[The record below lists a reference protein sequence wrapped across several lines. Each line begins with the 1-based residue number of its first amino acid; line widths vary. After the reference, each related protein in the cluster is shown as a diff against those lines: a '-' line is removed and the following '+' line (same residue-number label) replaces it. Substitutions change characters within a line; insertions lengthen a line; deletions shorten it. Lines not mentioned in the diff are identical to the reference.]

1 MQRLDKRIFATLFL
15 SIFAVVSGVGIVVPL
30 LPVYAH
36 QLGASG
42 LYIGLIFG
50 AFSLS
55 RTAFLPYFGR
65 LSDRKGRK
73 PLIVTGLLCYALIS
87 LAFIWSSD
95 VESLILL
102 RFVQGIASAM
112 IMPVA
117 QAYVGDITPAGHEG
131 FSMGLFHMS
140 VFCGLSIGPLAG
152 GAIKDWVS
160 LDTAFGAMG
169 ALALVGF
176 FVSMAFLPPR
186 REETAV
192 TRSAQPLAWRWLLT
206 DRVLAGL
213 FFFRLAY
220 TAAIGII
227 WGFLPV
233 FADAAFSLSSS
244 RIGILVMLGVL
255 VSGVIHTPMGWLAD
269 RVNRTAMVVSGGLV
283 AAGAVLLFQQ
293 AEGFTDLFVANL
305 VFGIGGGIAMPALM
319 AIAVLKGSRTES
331 MGSVMALLTM
341 AHSLGMAGGALAA
354 GLAMDLLQL
363 RQAFLFGVVVMLAG
377 VAAFV
382 LLTRRPGEVRQP
394 AERHPPLPPPW
405 D

>member
-73 PLIVTGLLCYALIS
+73 PFIVTGLLCYALIS

-176 FVSMAFLPPR
+176 FVSWVFLPPR
-186 REETAV
+186 KDEAAV
-192 TRSAQPLAWRWLLT
+192 TRSVQPMAWRWLLT

-244 RIGILVMLGVL
+244 RIGVLVMLGVL

-293 AEGFTDLFVANL
+293 AEGFADLFVANL

-354 GLAMDLLQL
+354 GLAMDLLEL
-363 RQAFLFGVVVMLAG
+363 RQAFLFGVMVMLAG
-377 VAAFV
+377 VAAFA
-382 LLTRRPGEVRQP
+382 LLTRRPGEDRQP
-394 AERHPPLPPPW
+394 VERHSPLPPPW

>member
-73 PLIVTGLLCYALIS
+73 PFIVTGLLCYALIS

-176 FVSMAFLPPR
+176 FVSWVFLPPR
-186 REETAV
+186 KDEAAV
-192 TRSAQPLAWRWLLT
+192 TRSVQPMAWRWLLT

-244 RIGILVMLGVL
+244 RIGVLVMLGVL

-354 GLAMDLLQL
+354 GLAMDLLEL
-363 RQAFLFGVVVMLAG
+363 RQAFLFGVMVMLAG
-377 VAAFV
+377 VAAFA
-382 LLTRRPGEVRQP
+382 LLTRRPGEDRQP
-394 AERHPPLPPPW
+394 VERHSPLPPPW

>member
-73 PLIVTGLLCYALIS
+73 PFIVTGLFCYTLIS

-102 RFVQGIASAM
+102 RFIQGIASAM

-176 FVSMAFLPPR
+176 FVSWAFLPPR
-186 REETAV
+186 KEEAAV
-192 TRSAQPLAWRWLLT
+192 TRSVQPVAWRWLLT

-233 FADAAFSLSSS
+233 FADAAFSMSSS
-244 RIGILVMLGVL
+244 RIGVLVMLGVL
-255 VSGVIHTPMGWLAD
+255 VSGLIHTPMGWLAD

-283 AAGAVLLFQQ
+283 AAGAVFLFQQ
-293 AEGFTDLFVANL
+293 AEGFADLFVANL

-319 AIAVLKGSRTES
+319 AIAVLKGSRTEA

-354 GLAMDLLQL
+354 GLAMDLLEL
-363 RQAFLFGVVVMLAG
+363 RQAFLFGVMVMLAG
-377 VAAFV
+377 IAAFV
-382 LLTRRPGEVRQP
+382 LLTRRPGEDRQP
-394 AERHPPLPPPW
+394 VGRHSALPPPW